1 MHIFQII
8 FTAILAVGFVA
19 GCIKVLRKIFGAAN
33 SGSPTD
39 KPRVW
44 RWEGITLAGLFGV
57 GLVLWPFLSFGAI
70 FMFDSPL
77 QNRSDE
83 VSRYTVAYF
92 IWFYPVTY
100 VVTLLAYYLLRRC
113 GVWRVVSC
121 LIWGLPVAAYFILS
135 ANLTWRGQP
144 SNAGRVQL
152 LYRTDYAALLAACR
166 EMAAHRSTYAKIKE
180 RYGSDFI
187 NPKDP
192 KIPATIAALH
202 PDSIIV
208 SDDSAVLELHGEF
221 DAYGVVSMWGQA
233 ASDYT
238 NTMSQDVLLVPYLWF
253 NDDEL
258 SYQDTDR
265 AAYLNKLR
273 ALKPADAPAPKW

>member
-1 MHIFQII
+1 
-8 FTAILAVGFVA
+8 
-19 GCIKVLRKIFGAAN
+19 
-33 SGSPTD
+33 
-39 KPRVW
+39 
-44 RWEGITLAGLFGV
+44 
-57 GLVLWPFLSFGAI
+57 
-70 FMFDSPL
+70 MFDSPL

-208 SDDSAVLELHGEF
+208 SDDSVVLELHGEF